1 MLGRVEDA
9 MVAEKAVVV
18 VRELGPELGDVDLVD
33 VRVELGLMVLDGVLV
48 L

>member
-1 MLGRVEDA
+1 

>member
-1 MLGRVEDA
+1 
-9 MVAEKAVVV
+9 MVTEKVVIV

-33 VRVELGLMVLDGVLV
+33 VRVELGPMVLDGVLV